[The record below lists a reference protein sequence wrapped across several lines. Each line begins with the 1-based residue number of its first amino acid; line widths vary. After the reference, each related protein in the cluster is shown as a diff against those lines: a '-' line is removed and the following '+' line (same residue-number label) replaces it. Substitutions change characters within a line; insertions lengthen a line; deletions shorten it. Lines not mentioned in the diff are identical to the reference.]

1 MGALGRLSIG
11 AKLLLAPGVALVLLL
26 LLAATS
32 YYGMQ
37 QQQSALN
44 AIYEVRFKSFQLAS
58 DNAYRAQETYAR
70 LFRLA
75 TLAASN
81 IPAERL
87 EEMRKDLGSRMKR
100 IGDQLAEMASNTEA
114 SEEELTLLRATVK
127 QYQAYQKANMDAS
140 EMAIADY
147 TMAVQ
152 YMTVVDKQFDLF
164 NAQLTALLAVERKLS
179 SDAFDKAAANSRL
192 VVMLLAGVLGLAI
205 ALAVAVSFVVRH
217 HIVAAVS
224 RIKAAA
230 MDLKSGDLTNR
241 VTVQGSDEVAE
252 TAQAFNELIGSF
264 QQAVQQVLNE
274 ANAVSEAS
282 KDLSSS
288 TQVVAAGSSKQAEAA
303 SAVAATMEQM
313 TVSIASISENAQQVK
328 ETSRQSLDNTHAGA
342 ESLERLLKEIGAV
355 KQAFDAITASVG
367 AFVQSTQSITDMT
380 KQVRDLAEQ
389 TNLLALNAAIEAA
402 RAGEQGRG
410 FAVVADEV
418 RHLAERSS
426 AAANHIDEVTKTLT
440 QQSTVV
446 ERSLDAGTSALGS
459 SQGHLEG
466 LQGVFSSARE
476 SVVQANR
483 GMDDIANAVR
493 EQSTGSNDMARHIDA
508 IARMVE
514 ENSSAIDQTSLATQR
529 LEQLAQNLQVA
540 VGSFRA

>member
-11 AKLLLAPGVALVLLL
+11 VKLLLAPVVALAL
-26 LLAATS
+26 LLALAATA
-32 YYGMQ
+32 YFGLAN
-37 QQQSALN
+37 QQSTLKS
-44 AIYEVRFKSFQLAS
+44 IYQVRFSNHKLAT
-58 DNAYRAQETYAR
+58 DIAYRAQETYTGLYYLTSSGAANIPGNLLEER
-70 LFRLA
+70 RKVVVGKLKQIEGRLA
-75 TLAASN
+75 ELAN
-81 IPAERL
+81 KPE
-87 EEMRKDLGSRMKR
+87 
-100 IGDQLAEMASNTEA
+100 NTE
-114 SEEELTLLRATVK
+114 EETALLRATLEK
-127 QYQAYQKANMDAS
+127 YRRYENSNNEAS
-140 EMAIADY
+140 EIVVADY
-147 TMAVQ
+147 HMALNLVG
-152 YMTVVDKQFDLF
+152 VVERQFNLF
-164 NAQLTALLAVERKLS
+164 NEQLTALLALEDKLS
-179 SDAFDKAAANSRL
+179 SEAYEKAAANSRL
-192 VVMLLAGVLGLAI
+192 VVMLLVGVLGLAI
-205 ALAVAVSFVVRH
+205 ALAVAVSFLVRR
-217 HIVAAVS
+217 HIVAAVN

-241 VTVQGSDEVAE
+241 VTVQGRDEVAE
-252 TAQAFNELIGSF
+252 TAQAFNDLIGGF
-264 QQAVQQVLNE
+264 QQAVRQVLNE

-440 QQSTVV
+440 QQSAVV

-529 LEQLAQNLQVA
+529 LAQLAQNLQVA

>member
-1 MGALGRLSIG
+1 MNILGRISIG
-11 AKLLLAPGVALVLLL
+11 AKLLLAPVVALALLL
-26 LLAATS
+26 TLAATA

-37 QQQSALN
+37 RQQNALRD
-44 AIYEVRFKSFQLAS
+44 IYQERFRNFKLAS
-58 DNAYRAQETYAR
+58 NSANRARETYGE
-70 LFRLA
+70 LFHLISSG
-75 TLAASN
+75 AAGNQSY
-81 IPAERL
+81 IV
-87 EEMRKDLGSRMKR
+87 EEKQKLVVARMKDISDR
-100 IGDQLAEMASNTEA
+100 LAEMADNTNV
-114 SEEELTLLRATVK
+114 SEEEMTLLRATVK
-127 QYQAYQKANMDAS
+127 QFLVYQKSNAEVGEA
-140 EMAIADY
+140 AVKDY
-147 TMAVQ
+147 RVALSLSN
-152 YMTVVDKQFDLF
+152 TVEKEFGLF
-164 NAQLTALLAVERKLS
+164 NEQLEALLALEEKLS
-179 SDAFDKAAANSRL
+179 GEAYDKAAANSRL

>member
-11 AKLLLAPGVALVLLL
+11 AKLLLAPAVALAL
-26 LLAATS
+26 LLALAATA
-32 YYGMQ
+32 YFGLAH
-37 QQQSALN
+37 QQSALN
-44 AIYEVRFKSFQLAS
+44 SIYQVRFSNHKLAS
-58 DNAYRAQETYAR
+58 DIAYRAQETYTGLYYLTSSGAANVPGE
-70 LFRLA
+70 RLA
-75 TLAASN
+75 
-81 IPAERL
+81 ER
-87 EEMRKDLGSRMKR
+87 RKVVVGRLKQ
-100 IGDQLAEMASNTEA
+100 IGDRLAEMAGNARNTEEETALLRSTLEKYLRYQNSNNEA
-114 SEEELTLLRATVK
+114 SEIVVTDYRMALTLVG
-127 QYQAYQKANMDAS
+127 
-140 EMAIADY
+140 
-147 TMAVQ
+147 
-152 YMTVVDKQFDLF
+152 VVERQFNLF
-164 NAQLTALLAVERKLS
+164 NDQLNALLALEEKLS
-179 SDAFDKAAANSRL
+179 SEAYEKAAANSRL
-192 VVMLLAGVLGLAI
+192 VVMLLAGVLGLAV

-241 VTVQGSDEVAE
+241 VSVQGRDEVAE
-252 TAQAFNELIGSF
+252 TAQAFNDLIGSF
-264 QQAVQQVLNE
+264 QQAVRQVLNE
-274 ANAVSEAS
+274 ANAVSDAS

-288 TQVVAAGSSKQAEAA
+288 TQVVAAGSNKQAEAA

-328 ETSRQSLDNTHAGA
+328 ETSRQSLDNTQAGA
-342 ESLERLLKEIGAV
+342 ESLDRLLKEIGAV

-476 SVVQANR
+476 SVIQANR

>member
-1 MGALGRLSIG
+1 MNILGRLSIG
-11 AKLLLAPGVALVLLL
+11 AKLLLAPAVALAL
-26 LLAATS
+26 LLALAATA

-37 QQQSALN
+37 RQQNALN
-44 AIYEVRFKSFQLAS
+44 NIYQERFRNFKLAS
-58 DNAYRAQETYAR
+58 NSANRARETYGG
-70 LFRLA
+70 LFHLM
-75 TLAASN
+75 ASGASGQPGF
-81 IPAERL
+81 ILDEKQKLSVA
-87 EEMRKDLGSRMKR
+87 RMKE
-100 IGDQLAEMASNTEA
+100 ISDQLAEMADNTNV
-114 SEEELTLLRATVK
+114 SEEEMTLLRSTVK
-127 QYQAYQKANMDAS
+127 QFLSYQKSNKEVGEVAVGDYKVALSLINMVEKEFA
-140 EMAIADY
+140 
-147 TMAVQ
+147 
-152 YMTVVDKQFDLF
+152 LF
-164 NAQLTALLAVERKLS
+164 NDRLNALLALEEKLS
-179 SDAFDKAAANSRL
+179 SEAYEKAAANSRL
-192 VVMLLAGVLGLAI
+192 VVMLLAGVLGLAV

-241 VTVQGSDEVAE
+241 VSVQGRDEVAE
-252 TAQAFNELIGSF
+252 TAQAFNDLIGSF
-264 QQAVQQVLNE
+264 QQAVRQVLNE
-274 ANAVSEAS
+274 ANAVSDAS

-288 TQVVAAGSSKQAEAA
+288 TQVVAAGSNKQAEAA

-342 ESLERLLKEIGAV
+342 VSLDRLLKEIGAV

-476 SVVQANR
+476 SVIQANR

>member
-11 AKLLLAPGVALVLLL
+11 VKLLLAPVVALAL
-26 LLAATS
+26 LLALAATA
-32 YYGMQ
+32 YLGLAH
-37 QQQSALN
+37 QQSALKS
-44 AIYEVRFKSFQLAS
+44 IYQVRFSNHKLAT
-58 DNAYRAQETYAR
+58 DIAYRAQETYTGLYYLTSSGAANIPGNLLEER
-70 LFRLA
+70 RKVVVGKLKQIEGRLA
-75 TLAASN
+75 ELAGKPENTEEETALLRTTLEKYRRYENSN
-81 IPAERL
+81 
-87 EEMRKDLGSRMKR
+87 
-100 IGDQLAEMASNTEA
+100 NEA
-114 SEEELTLLRATVK
+114 SEIVV
-127 QYQAYQKANMDAS
+127 
-140 EMAIADY
+140 ADY
-147 TMAVQ
+147 RMALNLVG
-152 YMTVVDKQFDLF
+152 VVERQFNLF
-164 NAQLTALLAVERKLS
+164 NEQLGALLALEEKLS
-179 SDAFDKAAANSRL
+179 NEAYDKAAANSRL
-192 VVMLLAGVLGLAI
+192 VVMLLVGVLGLAI
-205 ALAVAVSFVVRH
+205 ALALVVSFLVRH
-217 HIVAAVS
+217 HIVAAVN

-241 VTVQGSDEVAE
+241 VSVQGSDEVAQ
-252 TAQAFNELIGSF
+252 TAQAFNDLIGSF

-288 TQVVAAGSSKQAEAA
+288 TQAVAAGSSKQAEAA

-313 TVSIASISENAQQVK
+313 TVSIASISENAQHVK
-328 ETSRQSLDNTHAGA
+328 ETSRQSLDNTQAGA

-514 ENSSAIDQTSLATQR
+514 ENSSAIDQTSQATQR
-529 LEQLAQNLQVA
+529 LAQLAQNLQVA
-540 VGSFRA
+540 VGSFRT

>member
-1 MGALGRLSIG
+1 MNVLGRLSIG
-11 AKLLLAPGVALVLLL
+11 AKLLLAPAVALALLL
-26 LLAATS
+26 ALAATS

-37 QQQSALN
+37 RQQKALSD
-44 AIYEVRFKSFQLAS
+44 IYQERFKNFKLAS
-58 DNAYRAQETYAR
+58 ISSNRAQETYGG
-70 LFRLA
+70 LFHLIS
-75 TLAASN
+75 ASASGQPGY
-81 IPAERL
+81 ILQEKQKVL
-87 EEMRKDLGSRMKR
+87 VKRMKE
-100 IGDQLAEMASNTEA
+100 ISDQLAEMADNTNV
-114 SEEELTLLRATVK
+114 SDEEMTLLRATVK
-127 QYQAYQKANMDAS
+127 QFLSYQKSNMEVNEAAVGDYRVALSLANMVEKEFA
-140 EMAIADY
+140 
-147 TMAVQ
+147 
-152 YMTVVDKQFDLF
+152 LF
-164 NAQLTALLAVERKLS
+164 NEQLNALLVLEEKLS
-179 SDAFDKAAANSRL
+179 SDAYDKAAASSRL
-192 VVMLLAGVLGLAI
+192 VVILLVSVLVLAI
-205 ALAVAVSFVVRH
+205 AFAVAVSFVVRH
-217 HIVAAVS
+217 HIVAAVN

-230 MDLKSGDLTNR
+230 MDLKGGDLTNR
-241 VTVQGSDEVAE
+241 VTVQGSDEVAQ
-252 TAQAFNELIGSF
+252 TAQAFNDLIGSF
-264 QQAVQQVLNE
+264 QQAVRQVLNE
-274 ANAVSEAS
+274 ANAVSDAS
-282 KDLSSS
+282 KDLSNS
-288 TQVVAAGSSKQAEAA
+288 TQVVAAGSNKQAEAA

-313 TVSIASISENAQQVK
+313 TVSIASISENAQHVK
-328 ETSRQSLDNTHAGA
+328 ETSRQSLDSTQAGGA
-342 ESLERLLKEIGAV
+342 SLERLLKEVGAV
-355 KQAFDAITASVG
+355 KQAFEAITASVG

-440 QQSTVV
+440 QQSAVV

-466 LQGVFSSARE
+466 LQGVFASARE

-529 LEQLAQNLQVA
+529 LAQLAQNLQVA

>member
-1 MGALGRLSIG
+1 
-11 AKLLLAPGVALVLLL
+11 
-26 LLAATS
+26 
-32 YYGMQ
+32 
-37 QQQSALN
+37 
-44 AIYEVRFKSFQLAS
+44 
-58 DNAYRAQETYAR
+58 
-70 LFRLA
+70 
-75 TLAASN
+75 
-81 IPAERL
+81 
-87 EEMRKDLGSRMKR
+87 
-100 IGDQLAEMASNTEA
+100 
-114 SEEELTLLRATVK
+114 
-127 QYQAYQKANMDAS
+127 
-140 EMAIADY
+140 MAIADY